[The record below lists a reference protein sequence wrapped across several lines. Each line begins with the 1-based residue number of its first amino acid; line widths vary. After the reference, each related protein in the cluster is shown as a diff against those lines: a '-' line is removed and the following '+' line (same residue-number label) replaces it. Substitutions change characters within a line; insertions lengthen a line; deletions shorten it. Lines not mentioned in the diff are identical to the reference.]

1 LEKRRREK
9 KERREREERRKK
21 RGGERRER
29 ERGPKPPAARK
40 EELLPMLFVSSIS
53 FSLSLSLSLF
63 SLAAAL
69 PIFLVTHRY
78 TLQMPGTLSFIE
90 RNGRASPFERM
101 EGIRKGGTARRRHS
115 KLAAVG
121 FHWRL
126 S

>member
-1 LEKRRREK
+1 
-9 KERREREERRKK
+9 
-21 RGGERRER
+21 
-29 ERGPKPPAARK
+29 
-40 EELLPMLFVSSIS
+40 MLFVSSIS
-53 FSLSLSLSLF
+53 FSLSLSLSLSLF

>member
-1 LEKRRREK
+1 
-9 KERREREERRKK
+9 
-21 RGGERRER
+21 
-29 ERGPKPPAARK
+29 
-40 EELLPMLFVSSIS
+40 MLFVSSIS
-53 FSLSLSLSLF
+53 FSLSLSLF